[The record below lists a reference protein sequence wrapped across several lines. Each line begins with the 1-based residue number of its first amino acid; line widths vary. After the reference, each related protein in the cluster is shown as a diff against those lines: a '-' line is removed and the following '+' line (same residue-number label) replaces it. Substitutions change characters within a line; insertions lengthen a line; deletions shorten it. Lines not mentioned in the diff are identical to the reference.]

1 MQAAFDAILF
11 DFGGTLFSYRIVRR
25 RHTALLVQAA
35 ERLGAEAD
43 EALVVGTYARASR
56 AVAEAYR
63 DRPFFLY
70 RDFLRDV
77 FRRFGEALQGEP
89 TGPFLDWFAAAHHGL
104 AVRAVALRP
113 RCAETLDALGA
124 AGLHVG
130 IVSNIDE
137 HYFEPMLA
145 RVGLAAHVHA
155 RTSSEEARSCKP
167 DARIFECALE
177 KAGGAK
183 PERTLFVGDD
193 LHADVY
199 GAGRLGMHTVL
210 VRDAGGPAPAVTDP
224 GPVPHHVIEELPQLL
239 SIVSR
244 PLEADARPH
253 SLQRSEG

>member
-25 RHTALLVQAA
+25 RHTALLVRAA

-193 LHADVY
+193 LHAD
-199 GAGRLGMHTVL
+199 A
-210 VRDAGGPAPAVTDP
+210 

-253 SLQRSEG
+253 SLQRSGS

>member
-77 FRRFGEALQGEP
+77 FRHFGEALQGEP
-89 TGPFLDWFAAAHHGL
+89 TGSFLDWFADAHHSL
-104 AVRAVALRP
+104 AVEAVALRP

-183 PERTLFVGDD
+183 PERTLFVG
-193 LHADVY
+193 
-199 GAGRLGMHTVL
+199 GLGMHTVL